1 MTPLSLGGRQS
12 DSRRPAGLLRRAA
25 IAAGA
30 GMALLPAIL
39 LAQDPTPTT
48 PSPTTPTTPAPT
60 PVAAQVAAPTSDY
73 VRQFVITPRGGYIH
87 YDRAS
92 SLKPGAAIGIDAQY
106 HFTPSFSLGTNFTFS
121 RSNTYGEDFLA
132 TLTYG
137 LPSVGD
143 TTFIFGVRQPISV
156 VDVQVAGMFHAPT
169 YGRFSPFVMG
179 GGGVY
184 VMYLDPDANRGSA
197 RIARPAL
204 SAGVGVDVRLS
215 RIAGIRLDVRDQ
227 AYLNYDREKLRPTDA
242 RFRNSRVLEG
252 YPLPPTPKST
262 INNFM
267 VSLGFT
273 FTPRGSDEQTGPRE
287 EDQ

>member
-1 MTPLSLGGRQS
+1 MTPLSLDGRRS
-12 DSRRPAGLLRRAA
+12 DSRRPADLLRRAA
-25 IAAGA
+25 IAVGA
-30 GMALLPAIL
+30 GLALLPAVL

-48 PSPTTPTTPAPT
+48 PTTPTSPAPT
-60 PVAAQVAAPTSDY
+60 PVAAQAAAPTSDY
-73 VRQFVITPRGGYIH
+73 VRQFVITPRGGYLH

-92 SLKPGAAIGIDAQY
+92 SLKPGPAIGIDAQY
-106 HFTPSFSLGTNFTFS
+106 NFTRAFSIGTNFTFS

-137 LPSVGD
+137 IPTVGD
-143 TTFIFGVRQPISV
+143 TTFIFGVRQPISI
-156 VDVQVAGMFHAPT
+156 VDAQVAAMLHAPS
-169 YGRFSPFVMG
+169 YGRFSPFFLG

-184 VMYLDPDANRGSA
+184 VMYLDPDANRGTK
-197 RIARPAL
+197 RIARPSL
-204 SAGVGVDVRLS
+204 SGGAGVDVRLS

-227 AYLNYDREKLRPTDA
+227 VFLNYDREKLRPTDA
-242 RFRNSRVLEG
+242 RFRNTRVLEG
-252 YPLPPTPKST
+252 YPVPPAPKST
-262 INNFM
+262 VNNIM